1 MAAVSV
7 FRVAVVLFF
16 CRLCRAAGDKSEP
29 DLHVFGLLKE
39 KSEAELIFLHSACRN
54 SHNNIQV
61 VRGWCTSASCVG
73 LGLLR
78 DRLGSLPEDD
88 WVILSDLRQGFTHVM
103 ARPKDVKD
111 QLNASGHS
119 LILVPAALHA
129 GAEGGDGEADGGAL
143 KKEEREKEGRRR
155 MVLGMEPEDI
165 SGIISFSTT
174 FKCARIQH
182 FQ

>member
-119 LILVPAALHA
+119 LILVPQPYTPGLKEAMEKQM
-129 GAEGGDGEADGGAL
+129 AEAL
-143 KKEEREKEGRRR
+143 KKEGKGEGGKEKDGKKTGAKRTRRREGRGR
-155 MVLGMEPEDI
+155 
-165 SGIISFSTT
+165 
-174 FKCARIQH
+174 
-182 FQ
+182 